1 MNTTITISKPT
12 IIKES
17 EKAINIQF
25 HAYDFRSGATRPW
38 TAWVPKSVVKVID
51 GTMVLPLWKAGEI
64 VQSAKP
70 YIAVSPASPINTF
83 FQLA

>member
-1 MNTTITISKPT
+1 MNNTITISKPT
-12 IIKES
+12 ILKES

-38 TAWVPKSVVKVID
+38 TAWVPKSVVKFVD
-51 GTMVLPLWKAGEI
+51 GGMVLPMWKAGEI
-64 VQSAKP
+64 VESAKA
-70 YIAVSPASPINTF
+70 YMSISPASPVSTF

>member
-1 MNTTITISKPT
+1 MNTTITITKPT
-12 IIKES
+12 ILKET

-25 HAYDFRSGATRPW
+25 HAYDFRSMATRPW

-51 GTMVLPLWKAGEI
+51 GSIVIPMWKAGEI

-70 YIAVSPASPINTF
+70 YMPICPDGGIDTF